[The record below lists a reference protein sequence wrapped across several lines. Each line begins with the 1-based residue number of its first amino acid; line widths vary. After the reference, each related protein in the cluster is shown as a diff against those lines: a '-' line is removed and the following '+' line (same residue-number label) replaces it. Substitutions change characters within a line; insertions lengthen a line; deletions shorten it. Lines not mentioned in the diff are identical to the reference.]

1 MKKLTG
7 KDYRKAMNYVL
18 KEPEFNLFIIGDL
31 EVYGLDDPDV
41 SAYTSDSWDGGDFP
55 YFLLDY
61 RESYVFYSHQENFP
75 AREAAEFLS
84 ARPMKNL
91 SGRKDLLERL
101 IPFLKGLEIVP
112 TYMAR
117 LNALSGLLKPS
128 TAARRLTKEDVPAIC
143 CLLCQIEEFYTMK
156 QKTPEE
162 NQADILASITR
173 GGRMYGIFED
183 QALVSVAGT
192 TAENSIS
199 AMVVSVATLP
209 DYRKKGYASSLVT
222 RVCEDCLKEGMKF
235 LCLFYDNPEAGHIYR
250 QLGFAEI
257 GQYAM
262 VRSIA
267 PESKKP
273 EAK

>member
-7 KDYRKAMNYVL
+7 RDYRKAMDYIL
-18 KEPEFNLFIIGDL
+18 KEPEFNLFMIGDL

-41 SAYTSDSWDGGDFP
+41 SAYTSDSWDGGAFP

-61 RESYVFYSHQENFP
+61 RKSYVFYSHQENFP

-91 SGRKDLLERL
+91 SGRKDQIERL
-101 IPFLKGLEIVP
+101 LPYLKGLEIVP

-117 LNALSGLLKPS
+117 LNALSGPFKPS
-128 TAARRLTKEDVPAIC
+128 SEARKLKEEDVPAIC
-143 CLLCQIEEFYTMK
+143 ELLCQVEEFYTMR
-156 QKTPEE
+156 QKTPKE
-162 NQADILASITR
+162 NREDIRASITR
-173 GGRMYGIFED
+173 GGRMYGIFKD
-183 QALVSVAGT
+183 HTLVSVAGT
-192 TAENSIS
+192 TAENSMS

-209 DYRKKGYASSLVT
+209 NYRKMGCASSLVA
-222 RVCEDCLKEGMKF
+222 RLCADCLKEGMKF

-250 QLGFAEI
+250 RLGFTEI

-262 VRSIA
+262 VRSA
-267 PESKKP
+267 DSGN
-273 EAK
+273 